1 MSESNSG
8 KKEVTETAAVV
19 NESKTDVKKSEEV
32 KAVKKT
38 TKAKAVKEVKK
49 ATTAKKVKK
58 TEEVANKVA
67 TSEVITEKEEVIEA
81 VDTTATENAE
91 VSKPL
96 ASTSVYLSIAAG
108 VFLAV
113 TLTIVMFFQDEYEAV
128 VVAMQSN
135 TVADE
140 VVSDASVATQK
151 PAQIAQANYGYQS
164 AADVNQ
170 ARNDY
175 FDEMRKNQRASYDEA
190 KLKHNERM
198 TKIYESRKAV
208 FERMDQERID
218 RQNKI
223 KVMREKVQKI
233 QLDMQQKMKAAY
245 DEFYAI

>member
-128 VVAMQSN
+128 VAMQSN

-140 VVSDASVATQK
+140 VVSDASVTTQK

-175 FDEMRKNQRASYDEA
+175 FDEMRKNQRAAYDEA

-198 TKIYESRKAV
+198 AKMYESRKAV